1 VDRRTWLMGSLGLL
15 AAPLAGEAQQ
25 PGRMYRIGFLG
36 TFPSP
41 IWKALLQGLRDL
53 GWAEE
58 RNIAIEARFSE
69 GKQERF
75 PDLAAELVRLNADVI
90 VTSAGP
96 ATLAAKNATTAIPIV
111 MVAVGDPVG
120 IGFVGSLA
128 RPGGNIT
135 GLSLQN
141 PVLSGKR
148 VQLLKEILP
157 RATRLG
163 VLVYSPNPWTAL
175 MMQEVAVAARTLG
188 MELLRLEV
196 QRPTDFEAAFGV
208 ASSGRAVALLVLE
221 DPFMFQYRETIV
233 GLAAKSRLPAAY
245 GLREFVDAGGL
256 ISLGA
261 RIPDLFRRAAVF
273 VDKILKG
280 AKPADLPV
288 EQPTRFELVINL
300 RTAKALGLTIPPAV
314 LARADEVI
322 Q

>member
-1 VDRRTWLMGSLGLL
+1 MDRRTWLMSSLGFL

-25 PGRMYRIGFLG
+25 AGRVYRIGFLG

-41 IWKALLQGLRDL
+41 TWKALLQGLRDL

-75 PDLAAELVRLNADVI
+75 PDLAAELVRLNVDVI

-141 PVLSGKR
+141 
-148 VQLLKEILP
+148 
-157 RATRLG
+157 
-163 VLVYSPNPWTAL
+163 
-175 MMQEVAVAARTLG
+175 
-188 MELLRLEV
+188 
-196 QRPTDFEAAFGV
+196 
-208 ASSGRAVALLVLE
+208 SSRG
-221 DPFMFQYRETIV
+221 
-233 GLAAKSRLPAAY
+233 
-245 GLREFVDAGGL
+245 
-256 ISLGA
+256 
-261 RIPDLFRRAAVF
+261 
-273 VDKILKG
+273 
-280 AKPADLPV
+280 
-288 EQPTRFELVINL
+288 
-300 RTAKALGLTIPPAV
+300 
-314 LARADEVI
+314 
-322 Q
+322 